1 MILTSTVAKK
11 LDVYMRPEGTWISPP
26 FGFGVLRNELRPTD
40 DPSTRQYHFSEE
52 EKRRHAE
59 DPAALLQFRRNLEA
73 EINISQ
79 YSKVIAA
86 VVCLAER
93 NLD

>member
-1 MILTSTVAKK
+1 
-11 LDVYMRPEGTWISPP
+11 MRPEGTWISPP
-26 FGFGVLRNELRPTD
+26 FGFGVLKNELSPTD

-59 DPAALLQFRRNLEA
+59 DPAFLLQFRRNLEA

-79 YSKVIAA
+79 YSKVFAA
-86 VVCLAER
+86 LGVLTKR
-93 NLD
+93 NLY